1 MAFSPILVSNLIIY
15 WATNLSIVPFL
26 TEKNKIW
33 ALDRMTY
40 LAAVMKDSSAGAGD
54 EGGAG
59 GLQRSRRLIGAGACR
74 GADA

>member
-26 TEKNKIW
+26 TGKNNKIR

-40 LAAVMKDSSAGAGD
+40 LVAAA
-54 EGGAG
+54 
-59 GLQRSRRLIGAGACR
+59 
-74 GADA
+74 